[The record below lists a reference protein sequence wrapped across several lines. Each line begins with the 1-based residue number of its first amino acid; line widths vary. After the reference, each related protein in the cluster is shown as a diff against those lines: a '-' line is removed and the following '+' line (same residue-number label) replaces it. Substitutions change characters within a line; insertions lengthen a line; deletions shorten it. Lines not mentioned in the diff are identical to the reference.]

1 MGREKLA
8 ESAQQYHRQ
17 AVSRQDALG
26 SCQPK
31 AMQAAS
37 RSTRLRF
44 LFRYYDFRYHHGLLV
59 SPGLSYFHA
68 VQSNTLHIIGV
79 HKSQAC
85 YCDTLLNRRPTPRFL
100 TSVSSAYCL
109 ELHTGRLLSGQPLSQ
124 QRGDSSGPAT
134 QASRSQSIFL
144 TRSDQ
149 RGLLGLELMLDPNI
163 YMKTGHSNSYL

>member
-1 MGREKLA
+1 MRSSTIARLCPGR
-8 ESAQQYHRQ
+8 
-17 AVSRQDALG
+17 
-26 SCQPK
+26 
-31 AMQAAS
+31 
-37 RSTRLRF
+37 TRLAPANRRQCRLPLAARVF
-44 LFRYYDFRYHHGLLV
+44 ASSSVNYDFLYHHGLLV

-85 YCDTLLNRRPTPRFL
+85 YCDTLLNRRPTPHFL

-134 QASRSQSIFL
+134 QASRSQSILL

-149 RGLLGLELMLDPNI
+149 RGLLGPELMLDPNI